1 MIQIAAEKIKKENII
16 AWFQSSMEWGLERL
30 VMKFFSRSKFN

>member
-16 AWFQSSMEWGLERL
+16 AWFNQVWSGVLERL
-30 VMKFFSRSKFN
+30 VIEVF

>member
-16 AWFQSSMEWGLERL
+16 AWFQSSMEWVLERL
-30 VMKFFSRSKFN
+30 VIEVF